1 MRSPSSFWKLPGNH
15 DIGSP
20 DAARAEIP
28 SLIAAGKANGEIAE
42 ALIRET
48 ARRDRPLGSAKRDF
62 ETIHIGKKYDIELH
76 PKPVLRLTWKPCS
89 ARGEVVVGLQVSSI

>member
-15 DIGSP
+15 DIGYP
-20 DAARAEIP
+20 DAARADIP

-48 ARRDRPLGSAKRDF
+48 ARRDGPLGSAKRDF
-62 ETIHIGKKYDIELH
+62 ETIHIGKKYDIELQSEAGAEAN
-76 PKPVLRLTWKPCS
+76 VETLLRAWKG
-89 ARGEVVVGLQVSSI
+89 GETQVFAVA